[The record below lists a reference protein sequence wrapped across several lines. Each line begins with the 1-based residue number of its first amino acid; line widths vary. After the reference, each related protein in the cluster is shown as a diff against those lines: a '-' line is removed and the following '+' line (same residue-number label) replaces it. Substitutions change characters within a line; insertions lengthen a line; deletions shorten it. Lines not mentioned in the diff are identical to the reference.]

1 MRTIIV
7 IAAMILAQTG
17 FSQVSKDSSSEEP
30 AEASSGWRARKAC
43 RKFVKKHLEVGFN
56 KNARFVYSNRRF
68 DILQDS
74 LEKIGIK
81 SVRYYAMFLTDSVE
95 MEKLHW
101 GSRKIVSKGIFKPL
115 IYYNI
120 SRSKDGTIICVLM
133 GHNLSEAQVAAME
146 QESPKEE
153 E

>member
-7 IAAMILAQTG
+7 ISAIILAQTG
-17 FSQVSKDSSSEEP
+17 FSQVSKDSTSEKP

-43 RKFVKKHLEVGFN
+43 RRFVKKHLEVGFN
-56 KNARFVYSNRRF
+56 KNARFIWSDRRF

-81 SVRYYAMFLTDSVE
+81 SVLYYGLFLTDSVE

-115 IYYNI
+115 IYYHI
-120 SRSKDGTIICVLM
+120 SRSEVGTIICVLM

-146 QESPKEE
+146 QESLKEIE
-153 E
+153 

>member
-1 MRTIIV
+1 MKIFSPLFE
-7 IAAMILAQTG
+7 IL
-17 FSQVSKDSSSEEP
+17 DSE
-30 AEASSGWRARKAC
+30 RRC
-43 RKFVKKHLEVGFN
+43 RRFVKKHLEVGFN
-56 KNARFVYSNRRF
+56 KNARFIYSDRSF

-81 SVRYYAMFLTDSVE
+81 SVRYYGLFLTDSVE
-95 MEKLHW
+95 MEKLLW

-120 SRSKDGTIICVLM
+120 SRSKVGTIICVLM
-133 GHNLSEAQVAAME
+133 GHNLTEAQVAAME